1 MQIKL
6 SSLFLT
12 VVLALHLCFLFS
24 ASVQAHP
31 TGSKDPSGVTAEG
44 AEKIKQDVVAAA
56 AASEHGT
63 TAGSTPGGTE
73 TERRQFATYLRALDT
88 AIQRSRAESKGPS
101 GSVPFMNTVALQM
114 VKLTSSPEYE
124 QQSQQPAEGEQQPA
138 PNRDELIA
146 IAVDVV
152 NGAADGFFENTGIT
166 GLLKIALLT
175 LLETVLSLVALLM

>member
-1 MQIKL
+1 MQIKF

-44 AEKIKQDVVAAA
+44 AEKIKQDVAAA

-63 TAGSTPGGTE
+63 TAGSTSGGTE

-138 PNRDELIA
+138 PSRDELIA

-152 NGAADGFFENTGIT
+152 NGAANGFFENTGIT

-175 LLETVLSLVALLM
+175 LLETVLSLVALL